1 MAASITVPAAVLLA
15 LALPGGAAATTSAA
29 GGEALADGRS
39 DSSPS
44 SLVGEGRGGGSG
56 GCGTQLPYSPTPA
69 QEGRPASGL
78 VCNRFAAEE
87 VSIGPPVPYEVV
99 SRYGIPPAI
108 PKPLSGKPGD
118 PRRGERVVIDRLL
131 GNCLSCHEVSALR
144 EEPFHG
150 EIGPSLDGVGGRWDA
165 ATLRMIVVN
174 PKRVFGDD
182 TVMPAFYRTEGL
194 NRVRPEFA
202 GKPILTAQQVE
213 DVVAYLA
220 AMK

>member
-1 MAASITVPAAVLLA
+1 MAASIRTPAAAMLLA
-15 LALPGGAAATTSAA
+15 LALPAAGAATA
-29 GGEALADGRS
+29 
-39 DSSPS
+39 
-44 SLVGEGRGGGSG
+44 
-56 GCGTQLPYSPTPA
+56 C
-69 QEGRPASGL
+69 
-78 VCNRFAAEE
+78 AAEDGKT
-87 VSIGPPVPYEVV
+87 GPLVPYEVV
-99 SRYGIPPAI
+99 SRDGIPVI
-108 PKPLSGKPGD
+108 PEPLTGKPGD
-118 PRRGERVVIDRLL
+118 PRRGERVVTDRLL

-150 EIGPSLDGVGGRWDA
+150 EIGPPLDGVGGRWDA

-182 TVMPAFYRTEGL
+182 TVMPAFYRIEGL